1 MLSSRSLECHAA
13 NDKRFRF
20 FPKDSRFTLLGL
32 VKTVDLA
39 NAGVVFDGSERF
51 VSQSDKFTLDI
62 CGQVFRDGLF
72 GTLEHLHGD
81 DVSACVLDAETTER
95 FGDLGCG

>member
-39 NAGVVFDGSERF
+39 NAGVVFDGRKCF
-51 VSQSDKFTLDI
+51 VSQSYKVTLDI
-62 CGQVFRDGLF
+62 CGQVFRDRLI
-72 GTLEHLHGD
+72 GTLEHLHGG